1 MRNIAKTIVAVGM
14 LGLGIFNIL
23 YFGSHL
29 GMEQGR
35 IIGNIWIVGA
45 ILLAWMPNENDD

>member
-14 LGLGIFNIL
+14 LGLGIFSSL
-23 YFGSHL
+23 HL